1 MNLPSVHSRVFF
13 SKTTSMTGETIS
25 HYEILEKPGSA
36 EWVWF
41 TKLRTR
47 GSTVSSPSNCFHP
60 KRWPIRTASAASAL
74 NHPNIVTIHEID
86 ELNDVDFIV
95 MELVEGC
102 AAVGPSCF
110 RSTKAPLSVTFRSA
124 EQGPAGPDH
133 SVGEGRQPFH
143 GLPPNPQ
150 G

>member
-1 MNLPSVHSRVFF
+1 
-13 SKTTSMTGETIS
+13 
-25 HYEILEKPGSA
+25 
-36 EWVWF
+36 
-41 TKLRTR
+41 
-47 GSTVSSPSNCFHP
+47 
-60 KRWPIRTASAASAL
+60 
-74 NHPNIVTIHEID
+74 
-86 ELNDVDFIV
+86 V

-150 G
+150 GCGQ